1 LNRQDLD
8 ETIIWLWYS
17 VSSERVVSSISAL
30 KNKRVCPMKK
40 KTRRMFDATSLLL
53 AAVMVMLAGN
63 GCKDP
68 KEIARQQGET
78 IEDKPQS
85 KAPQEPVAENAAAD
99 EQGGNANEDKKSII
113 HKTTAVVVD
122 AKKALENP
130 DIEVVDGKIKGV
142 DPFTQAGSAYVSM
155 ASRVSTLGMQQAIKA
170 HKALNDRFPTYD
182 EYMQMMKENRIEFA
196 ELPPYKMYGYDAE
209 SGNILVL
216 QDNRKKAEL
225 YKKAGIPLD

>member
-1 LNRQDLD
+1 
-8 ETIIWLWYS
+8 
-17 VSSERVVSSISAL
+17 
-30 KNKRVCPMKK
+30 MKK
-40 KTRRMFDATSLLL
+40 KTRSMFEMSSLLL
-53 AAVMVMLAGN
+53 AGVMIMLAGN

-78 IEDKPQS
+78 IEEKPQD
-85 KAPQEPVAENAAAD
+85 KAPQEPVVENAAAD
-99 EQGGNANEDKKSII
+99 EPGGKADDNKKNII

-130 DIEVVDGKIKGV
+130 NIEVVDGKIKGV
-142 DPFTQAGSAYVSM
+142 DPFSQAGSAYVSM

-170 HKALNDRFPTYD
+170 HKALNDRFPSYD

-196 ELPPYKMYGYDAE
+196 QLPPYKMYGYDAE

-216 QDNRKKAEL
+216 QDNKKKEEL

>member
-1 LNRQDLD
+1 
-8 ETIIWLWYS
+8 
-17 VSSERVVSSISAL
+17 
-30 KNKRVCPMKK
+30 MKK
-40 KTRRMFDATSLLL
+40 KTRNMFEVSSLLL
-53 AAVMVMLAGN
+53 AGVMIMLAGN

-78 IEDKPQS
+78 IEEKPQN
-85 KAPQEPVAENAAAD
+85 KVPQQPVAENAAAD
-99 EQGGNANEDKKSII
+99 EQAGKADDNKKSII

-130 DIEVVDGKIKGV
+130 SIEVVDGKIKGV
-142 DPFTQAGSAYVSM
+142 DPYSQAGSAYVSM

-170 HKALNDRFPTYD
+170 HKALNDRFPSYD
-182 EYMQMMKENRIEFA
+182 EYIQMMKENRIEFA
-196 ELPPYKMYGYDAE
+196 QLPPYKMYGYDAE

-216 QDNRKKAEL
+216 QDNKKKEEL

>member
-1 LNRQDLD
+1 MKNKTRTLFD
-8 ETIIWLWYS
+8 
-17 VSSERVVSSISAL
+17 VSS
-30 KNKRVCPMKK
+30 
-40 KTRRMFDATSLLL
+40 LL
-53 AAVMVMLAGN
+53 AAAMMIMLAGN

-68 KEIARQQGET
+68 KEIAREQGET
-78 IEDKPQS
+78 IQEQAQQKM
-85 KAPQEPVAENAAAD
+85 PQEPAAENAAAD
-99 EQGGNANEDKKSII
+99 AQADHPDDKKKSII
-113 HKTTAVVVD
+113 HRTTAVVVD

-130 DIEVVDGKIKGV
+130 DIEIVDGKIKGV

-155 ASRVSTLGMQQAIKA
+155 ASRVSTLGMQQAIQH
-170 HKALNDRFPTYD
+170 HKVLNERFPTYD

-216 QDNRKKAEL
+216 QDNRKKEEL

>member
-1 LNRQDLD
+1 M
-8 ETIIWLWYS
+8 T
-17 VSSERVVSSISAL
+17 
-30 KNKRVCPMKK
+30 K
-40 KTRRMFDATSLLL
+40 KTRNILGSISLLL
-53 AAVMVMLAGN
+53 AGVLVMLAGN

-68 KEIARQQGET
+68 NEIARQQGEV
-78 IEDKPQS
+78 IQEQPPQ
-85 KAPQEPVAENAAAD
+85 KKPQEPDAENAAAE
-99 EQGGNANEDKKSII
+99 EQAGKPNDSKKSII

-130 DIEVVDGKIKGV
+130 DIIVVDGKIKGV

-196 ELPPYKMYGYDAE
+196 QLPPYKMYGYDAE
-209 SGNILVL
+209 SGTILVL
-216 QDNRKKAEL
+216 QDNKKKEEL

>member
-1 LNRQDLD
+1 M
-8 ETIIWLWYS
+8 T
-17 VSSERVVSSISAL
+17 
-30 KNKRVCPMKK
+30 K
-40 KTRRMFDATSLLL
+40 KTRNILGSISLLL
-53 AAVMVMLAGN
+53 AGVLVMLAGN

-68 KEIARQQGET
+68 NEIARQQGEV
-78 IEDKPQS
+78 IQEQPPQ
-85 KAPQEPVAENAAAD
+85 KKPQEPDAENAAAE
-99 EQGGNANEDKKSII
+99 EQAGKPNDNKKSII

-130 DIEVVDGKIKGV
+130 DIIVVDGKIKGI

-196 ELPPYKMYGYDAE
+196 QLPPYKMYGYDAE
-209 SGNILVL
+209 SGTILVL
-216 QDNRKKAEL
+216 QDNKKKEEL

>member
-1 LNRQDLD
+1 MSAMKNKTRTLFD
-8 ETIIWLWYS
+8 
-17 VSSERVVSSISAL
+17 VSS
-30 KNKRVCPMKK
+30 
-40 KTRRMFDATSLLL
+40 LLV
-53 AAVMVMLAGN
+53 AAMMIMLAGT

-68 KEIARQQGET
+68 KEIAREQGET
-78 IEDKPQS
+78 IQEQAQQKM
-85 KAPQEPVAENAAAD
+85 PQEPAAENAAAD
-99 EQGGNANEDKKSII
+99 AQADHPDDNKKSII

-130 DIEVVDGKIKGV
+130 DIEIVDGKIKGV

-155 ASRVSTLGMQQAIKA
+155 ASRVSTLGMQQAIQH
-170 HKALNDRFPTYD
+170 HKVLNDRFPTYD

-196 ELPPYKMYGYDAE
+196 QLPPYKMYGYNAE

>member
-1 LNRQDLD
+1 MKNKTRTLFD
-8 ETIIWLWYS
+8 
-17 VSSERVVSSISAL
+17 VSS
-30 KNKRVCPMKK
+30 
-40 KTRRMFDATSLLL
+40 LLV
-53 AAVMVMLAGN
+53 AAMMIMLAGT

-68 KEIARQQGET
+68 KEIAREQGET
-78 IEDKPQS
+78 IQEQAQQKM
-85 KAPQEPVAENAAAD
+85 PQEPAAENAAAD
-99 EQGGNANEDKKSII
+99 AQADHPDDNKKSII

-130 DIEVVDGKIKGV
+130 DIEIVDGKIKGV

-155 ASRVSTLGMQQAIKA
+155 ASRVSTLGMQQAIQH
-170 HKALNDRFPTYD
+170 HKVLNDRFPTYD

-196 ELPPYKMYGYDAE
+196 QLPPYKMYGYNAE